1 MQEILLPS
9 LFRRSIKS
17 VRDNL
22 RIFNNSRIKCI
33 ISNILRGSNLRDS
46 GLRGSNLRGSGL
58 KGNGLRDSGLKGSDL
73 KGNDLRDSG
82 LRDNGLKGNDLRDN
96 DLKDSGLKDSGLKG
110 NDLKGNDKRLK
121 KILSTIRP
129 LQSKKLIKGVK
140 KADALV
146 KSYSHCSALWSSY
159 SLYIQ

>member
-33 ISNILRGSNLRDS
+33 ISNILRGI
-46 GLRGSNLRGSGL
+46 NLRGSGL
-58 KGNGLRDSGLKGSDL
+58 KDNDLRDNKH
-73 KGNDLRDSG
+73 RDSG
-82 LRDNGLKGNDLRDN
+82 LRDSDLKDSGLKGNDLRDN

-121 KILSTIRP
+121 KILSNIRP

>member
-33 ISNILRGSNLRDS
+33 ISNILRGSNLR
-46 GLRGSNLRGSGL
+46 GSGL
-58 KGNGLRDSGLKGSDL
+58 KDNDLRDNKHRDSDLKDSGL

-121 KILSTIRP
+121 KILSNIRP

>member
-33 ISNILRGSNLRDS
+33 ISNILRGSNLRGSGLKDNDLRDNKHRDS
-46 GLRGSNLRGSGL
+46 GLRDSDLKDSGL
-58 KGNGLRDSGLKGSDL
+58 KGNGLRD
-73 KGNDLRDSG
+73 
-82 LRDNGLKGNDLRDN
+82 NDLRDN
-96 DLKDSGLKDSGLKG
+96 DL
-110 NDLKGNDKRLK
+110 NGNDKRLK
-121 KILSTIRP
+121 KILSNIRP
-129 LQSKKLIKGVK
+129 LQSKRLIKGVK
-140 KADALV
+140 RADALV

>member
-33 ISNILRGSNLRDS
+33 ISNILRGSNLR
-46 GLRGSNLRGSGL
+46 GSGL
-58 KGNGLRDSGLKGSDL
+58 KDNDLRDNKH
-73 KGNDLRDSG
+73 RDSG
-82 LRDNGLKGNDLRDN
+82 LRDSDLKDSGLKGNDLRDN

-121 KILSTIRP
+121 KILSNIRP

-146 KSYSHCSALWSSY
+146 KSYSHCSALW
-159 SLYIQ
+159 

>member
-46 GLRGSNLRGSGL
+46 GL
-58 KGNGLRDSGLKGSDL
+58 KD
-73 KGNDLRDSG
+73 
-82 LRDNGLKGNDLRDN
+82 NDLRDN
-96 DLKDSGLKDSGLKG
+96 KHRDSGLKDSGLKG
-110 NDLKGNDKRLK
+110 NDLRDNDLKGNDKRLK
-121 KILSTIRP
+121 KILSNIRP
-129 LQSKKLIKGVK
+129 LQSKRLIKGVK
-140 KADALV
+140 RADALV

>member
-33 ISNILRGSNLRDS
+33 ISNILRGSNLR
-46 GLRGSNLRGSGL
+46 GSGL
-58 KGNGLRDSGLKGSDL
+58 KDNDLRDNKH
-73 KGNDLRDSG
+73 RDSG
-82 LRDNGLKGNDLRDN
+82 LRDSDLKDSGLKGNDLRDN

-121 KILSTIRP
+121 KILSNIRP

>member
-46 GLRGSNLRGSGL
+46 GLKDNDLRDNKHRDS
-58 KGNGLRDSGLKGSDL
+58 GLRDSGLR
-73 KGNDLRDSG
+73 GNDLRD
-82 LRDNGLKGNDLRDN
+82 
-96 DLKDSGLKDSGLKG
+96 

-121 KILSTIRP
+121 KILSNIRP
-129 LQSKKLIKGVK
+129 LQSKRLIKGVK
-140 KADALV
+140 RADALV

>member
-9 LFRRSIKS
+9 LFRRSIKI

-33 ISNILRGSNLRDS
+33 ISNILRGSNLR
-46 GLRGSNLRGSGL
+46 GSGL
-58 KGNGLRDSGLKGSDL
+58 KDNDLRDNKH
-73 KGNDLRDSG
+73 RDSG
-82 LRDNGLKGNDLRDN
+82 LRDSDLKDSGLKGNDLRDNGLKGN

-121 KILSTIRP
+121 KILSNIRP

-146 KSYSHCSALWSSY
+146 KSYSHCSALWSLY

>member
-33 ISNILRGSNLRDS
+33 ISNILRGSNLRGSGLKDNDLRDNKHRDS
-46 GLRGSNLRGSGL
+46 GLRDSDLKDSGL
-58 KGNGLRDSGLKGSDL
+58 KGNGLRD
-73 KGNDLRDSG
+73 
-82 LRDNGLKGNDLRDN
+82 NDLRDN
-96 DLKDSGLKDSGLKG
+96 DLRD
-110 NDLKGNDKRLK
+110 KGNDKRLK
-121 KILSTIRP
+121 KILSNIRP
-129 LQSKKLIKGVK
+129 LQSKRLIKGVK
-140 KADALV
+140 RADALV

>member
-22 RIFNNSRIKCI
+22 RIFNTSMINFI
-33 ISNILRGSNLRDS
+33 ISNILSGRNLRVIGRMDNDLSDNDLRDNDLKDS
-46 GLRGSNLRGSGL
+46 G
-58 KGNGLRDSGLKGSDL
+58 L

-96 DLKDSGLKDSGLKG
+96 DLKDSGLRDNDLRD

-121 KILSTIRP
+121 KILSNIRP
-129 LQSKKLIKGVK
+129 LQSKRLIKGVK
-140 KADALV
+140 RADALV

>member
-33 ISNILRGSNLRDS
+33 ISNI
-46 GLRGSNLRGSGL
+46 LRGSNLRGSGL

-121 KILSTIRP
+121 KILSNIRP

>member
-33 ISNILRGSNLRDS
+33 ISNILRGSNLR
-46 GLRGSNLRGSGL
+46 GSGL
-58 KGNGLRDSGLKGSDL
+58 KDNDLRDNKH
-73 KGNDLRDSG
+73 RDSG
-82 LRDNGLKGNDLRDN
+82 LRDSD
-96 DLKDSGLKDSGLKG
+96 LKDSGLKG

-121 KILSTIRP
+121 KILSNIRP

>member
-33 ISNILRGSNLRDS
+33 ISNILRGSNLR
-46 GLRGSNLRGSGL
+46 GSGL
-58 KGNGLRDSGLKGSDL
+58 KDNDLRDNKHRDSDL
-73 KGNDLRDSG
+73 KDSG
-82 LRDNGLKGNDLRDN
+82 LRDNDLRD
-96 DLKDSGLKDSGLKG
+96 

-121 KILSTIRP
+121 KILSNIRP
-129 LQSKKLIKGVK
+129 LQSKRLIKGVK
-140 KADALV
+140 RADALV

>member
-33 ISNILRGSNLRDS
+33 ISNILRGSNLRGSGLKDNDLRDNKHRDS
-46 GLRGSNLRGSGL
+46 GLRDSDLKDSGL
-58 KGNGLRDSGLKGSDL
+58 KGNGLRD
-73 KGNDLRDSG
+73 NDLRD
-82 LRDNGLKGNDLRDN
+82 
-96 DLKDSGLKDSGLKG
+96 

-121 KILSTIRP
+121 KILSNIRP
-129 LQSKKLIKGVK
+129 LQSKRLIKGVK
-140 KADALV
+140 RADALV

>member
-1 MQEILLPS
+1 MQHFLLIYS
-9 LFRRSIKS
+9 LRR
-17 VRDNL
+17 RDNL

-33 ISNILRGSNLRDS
+33 ISNILRGSNLR
-46 GLRGSNLRGSGL
+46 GSGL
-58 KGNGLRDSGLKGSDL
+58 KDNDLRDNKH
-73 KGNDLRDSG
+73 RDSG
-82 LRDNGLKGNDLRDN
+82 LRDSD
-96 DLKDSGLKDSGLKG
+96 LKDSGLKG

-121 KILSTIRP
+121 KILSNIRP

>member
-9 LFRRSIKS
+9 LFRRSIKI

-33 ISNILRGSNLRDS
+33 ISNILRGSNLR
-46 GLRGSNLRGSGL
+46 GSGL
-58 KGNGLRDSGLKGSDL
+58 KDNDLRDNKH
-73 KGNDLRDSG
+73 RDSG
-82 LRDNGLKGNDLRDN
+82 LRDSD
-96 DLKDSGLKDSGLKG
+96 LKDSGLKG

-121 KILSTIRP
+121 KILSNIRP

-146 KSYSHCSALWSSY
+146 KSYSHCSALWSLY

>member
-9 LFRRSIKS
+9 LFRQSIKS

-33 ISNILRGSNLRDS
+33 ISNILRDN
-46 GLRGSNLRGSGL
+46 
-58 KGNGLRDSGLKGSDL
+58 KH
-73 KGNDLRDSG
+73 RDSG
-82 LRDNGLKGNDLRDN
+82 LRDSDLRDN
-96 DLKDSGLKDSGLKG
+96 KHRDSDLKDSGLKG

-121 KILSTIRP
+121 KILSNIRP

>member
-33 ISNILRGSNLRDS
+33 ISNILRGSNLR
-46 GLRGSNLRGSGL
+46 GSGL
-58 KGNGLRDSGLKGSDL
+58 KDNDLRDNKH
-73 KGNDLRDSG
+73 RDSG
-82 LRDNGLKGNDLRDN
+82 LRDSDLKDSGLQGNDLRDN

-121 KILSTIRP
+121 KILSNIRP

>member
-33 ISNILRGSNLRDS
+33 ISNILRGSNLR
-46 GLRGSNLRGSGL
+46 GSGL

-73 KGNDLRDSG
+73 KGNDLRD
-82 LRDNGLKGNDLRDN
+82 NGLKGNDLRDN
-96 DLKDSGLKDSGLKG
+96 DLRD
-110 NDLKGNDKRLK
+110 NDKRLK
-121 KILSTIRP
+121 KILSNIRP

-140 KADALV
+140 RADALV